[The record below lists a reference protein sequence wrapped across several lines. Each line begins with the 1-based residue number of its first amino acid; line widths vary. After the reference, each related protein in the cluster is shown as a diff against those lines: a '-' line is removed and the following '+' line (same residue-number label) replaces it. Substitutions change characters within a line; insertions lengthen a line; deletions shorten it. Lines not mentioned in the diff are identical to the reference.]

1 MITII
6 SDKINSLNQNS
17 YDLLINSININ
28 QLKCSCGHS
37 GTLTR
42 HACYSRSIKL
52 SGGIQ
57 AVLNIVRVKCS
68 HCGKTHALIPAQ
80 IVSYSQ
86 FLLNDH
92 ISICS
97 NYIDNISQ
105 EKIMTDNPLI
115 DESNISYIIRNF
127 NKHWVQRLAAF
138 SISLGLNTTELVKK
152 CFSLCSRQ
160 FMQIKCTVNILYLCT
175 HTT

>member
-28 QLKCSCGHS
+28 QLKCSCGHY

-80 IVSYSQ
+80 IVPYSQ
-86 FLLNDH
+86 ILLNDH

-160 FMQIKCTVNILYLCT
+160 FMQIKCTVNILCLCT
-175 HTT
+175 HIT